1 MSKGRIQNLNEDF
14 WEFIQQ
20 GVAINIMK
28 KFHNIKQSEENKHS
42 STRES
47 IYTMDCFAEELL
59 ECIDGMPVHEV
70 SQLS

>member
-20 GVAINIMK
+20 RVAINIMK
-28 KFHNIKQSEENKHS
+28 KLNKVKK
-42 STRES
+42 TS
-47 IYTMDCFAEELL
+47 IHQQGKVMDCFAEELL